1 MSSNRST
8 GAVGLTVFAAIMLL
22 AIGIFQV
29 IAGISAIAKDG
40 TTIYARTADKTYV
53 FALNTAGWGWT
64 HLLIGI
70 VVFLAGLGVLAG
82 QVWARTVGVIVALA
96 SAILNFMFIP
106 IYPLWA
112 IVIIT
117 LDIFVIWALT
127 AHGRDITEA
136 PA

>member
-1 MSSNRST
+1 MSNERSA
-8 GAVGLTVFAAIMLL
+8 GAVGLTVFASIMML

-29 IAGISAIAKDG
+29 IMGINAIAKDNVA
-40 TTIYARTADKTYV
+40 IFARTEDASYV
-53 FALNTAGWGWT
+53 FSINTTGWGWI
-64 HLLIGI
+64 HLIIGV

-82 QVWARTVGVIVALA
+82 QVWARTIGVIIALA

-117 LDIFVIWALT
+117 LDVFVIWALT
-127 AHGRDITEA
+127 AHGRDITE
-136 PA
+136 

>member
-1 MSSNRST
+1 MSNERSA
-8 GAVGLTVFAAIMLL
+8 GAVGLTVFASIMML

-29 IAGISAIAKDG
+29 IMGITAIAKDNVA
-40 TTIYARTADKTYV
+40 IFARTEDASYV
-53 FALNTAGWGWT
+53 FSINTTGWGWI
-64 HLLIGI
+64 HLIIGV

-82 QVWARTVGVIVALA
+82 QVWARTIGVIIALA

-117 LDIFVIWALT
+117 LDVFVIWALT
-127 AHGRDITEA
+127 AHGRDITE
-136 PA
+136 